1 VARRIGY
8 RLERIEQRL
17 HVLAGLLVAY
27 LNLDEVIRIVREE
40 DHPRDALMSAFK
52 LSEIQANAILDL
64 RLRHLARLEEQK
76 ITAERGALE
85 GEKLDLEKILKSKA
99 RMKTL
104 LKKELLEDAE
114 KFGDERRSPLSDVE
128 EASAYAEQDLVSNDP
143 VTVVLSTKGWVRS
156 ARGHEAEPRELNYRS
171 GDEFLSAARGR
182 SNDPLVFIDSGGRA
196 YSVAA
201 HTLPSSRGQGE
212 PLTGRLN
219 SPEGARFVG
228 VVMGPGTSRLVLASN
243 AGYGFVTTLATLLTK
258 NRAGKAALSVP
269 KGGVALPPATV
280 GDGDEP
286 LVVAVTS
293 QGRMLAFPL
302 ADVPELSR
310 GKGNKLI
317 NIPSAAFKSGEETV
331 VGVAV
336 IYESDRLLVVA
347 GQRHLSLKRKD
358 LEHYIGERARRG
370 RKLPRGF
377 QKVDGFEVES
387 G

>member
-1 VARRIGY
+1 
-8 RLERIEQRL
+8 
-17 HVLAGLLVAY
+17 
-27 LNLDEVIRIVREE
+27 
-40 DHPRDALMSAFK
+40 
-52 LSEIQANAILDL
+52 
-64 RLRHLARLEEQK
+64 
-76 ITAERGALE
+76 
-85 GEKLDLEKILKSKA
+85 
-99 RMKTL
+99 
-104 LKKELLEDAE
+104 
-114 KFGDERRSPLSDVE
+114 
-128 EASAYAEQDLVSNDP
+128 
-143 VTVVLSTKGWVRS
+143 
-156 ARGHEAEPRELNYRS
+156 
-171 GDEFLSAARGR
+171 
-182 SNDPLVFIDSGGRA
+182 
-196 YSVAA
+196 
-201 HTLPSSRGQGE
+201 
-212 PLTGRLN
+212 
-219 SPEGARFVG
+219 
-228 VVMGPGTSRLVLASN
+228 MGPGTSRLVLASN
-243 AGYGFVTTLATLLTK
+243 AGYGFITTLATLLTK

-317 NIPSAAFKSGEETV
+317 NVPSAAFKSGEETV